1 MTPLAASPGPR
12 FVSILLLKTPG
23 ETGTAGHCGPIEA
36 RMSDTDTST
45 EHAQCPL
52 LSRRKKN
59 VLTDTPEQQNRI
71 LEKQIQELLE
81 VNKQWDQQFRSMKV
95 HYEKKITELKVKLE
109 VTERNFSKLEKER
122 HQGKESARQ
131 HTLTR
136 DRLLQEEKEKETLNG
151 ELNGLKKEN
160 ELLKLK
166 NASVNKKKEQCEL
179 EIKRLNKALQDALK
193 MENFS
198 LLEPYL
204 HPPNRNCSHEELR
217 TQMEVLRQQV
227 QIYEEDFKKER
238 SDRERLNEEKE
249 ELQKINE
256 SSQSQLNKLNSQ
268 IKACQKE
275 KEKLEK
281 QLKQVKD
288 HRSPVDKQYCSRQLF
303 LSPCNCG
310 LLFHLPDPREQR
322 DTRVIHDQQ
331 QHPPDYQWYAPD
343 QFPPDV
349 QHKANGSSEKEAHQ

>member
-95 HYEKKITELKVKLE
+95 HYEKK
-109 VTERNFSKLEKER
+109 
-122 HQGKESARQ
+122 
-131 HTLTR
+131 
-136 DRLLQEEKEKETLNG
+136 KEKETLNG

-349 QHKANGSSEKEAHQ
+349 QHKANAAAERRSPPKLSDQVSPTVPAT